1 MDIAF
6 IIDPIETLNFN
17 KDSSVAMMLAS
28 QKRGHKIHVIHT
40 PNIKLNNQQVVA
52 KSSEVVVQEEAEQ
65 WYQIESSK
73 TSTLDVFDYVLVRKD
88 PPVDTEYIYITY
100 LLEIAEKN
108 GATVLNKPLAI
119 RNNNEKLAIV
129 NYPQLIA
136 PTLVTKNFGIIKEF
150 INAHNEIVLKPL
162 DGMGG
167 SSVFKLSKGD
177 PNINVIIETIT
188 HNQSRTIMAQKF
200 ISEITKGD
208 KRVLLIDGQP
218 IPYSL
223 SRIPQDGE
231 IRGNLAAGGT
241 GVAMPL
247 TDREREIANSVG
259 PGLSRQGLF
268 IVGLDII
275 GRYLTEINVTSPTCM
290 QEISNQTNCDVAT
303 KVISAL
309 EKKLT
314 TLR

>member
-6 IIDPIETLNFN
+6 IIDPIETLIFS

-40 PNIKLNNQQVVA
+40 SNIQLNNQQVVA
-52 KSSEVVVQEEAEQ
+52 KSSEIVVQEEAEQ

-119 RNNNEKLAIV
+119 RNNNEKLSIV
-129 NYPQLIA
+129 NHPQLIA
-136 PTLVTKNFGIIKEF
+136 PTLVTKDFAAIKQF
-150 INAHNEIVLKPL
+150 IDVHNEIILKPL

-177 PNINVIIETIT
+177 LNINVIIETIT

-247 TDREREIANSVG
+247 TDRENEIANSVG
-259 PGLSRQGLF
+259 PSLSRQGLF

-275 GRYLTEINVTSPTCM
+275 GSYLTEINVTSPTCM

-303 KVISAL
+303 EVISAL
-309 EKKLT
+309 ERKLT
-314 TLR
+314 ILR